1 MGRNAVGWKGIGE
14 NQNFLG
20 SGVSMRRGP
29 VVGGLRVLEGLMK
42 ASEISVQGGVEYS
55 GCLRWARFTSH
66 RASEPM
72 SRMLRVNP
80 EVISFNCNFCLL
92 SF

>member
-29 VVGGLRVLEGLMK
+29 VVGGLSARGSDEG
-42 ASEISVQGGVEYS
+42 Q
-55 GCLRWARFTSH
+55 
-66 RASEPM
+66 
-72 SRMLRVNP
+72 
-80 EVISFNCNFCLL
+80 
-92 SF
+92 